1 MNKLT
6 HKNHLGIY
14 IHIPFCLQKCLY
26 CDFCSFPR
34 AERERVAQY
43 VRVLTEQ
50 ITSWSGRCA
59 EYEVDTIYFGGGT
72 PTMLTLPQWEE
83 IFSALHSSF
92 RILPTAEI
100 TAETNPATADRAY
113 LQALRSL
120 GINRLSM
127 GVQSA
132 DAAELRALGRAHDFA
147 QARQTFADARA
158 AGFDNISIDL
168 MLGIPHQTR
177 DSLACTLREFIA
189 LSPEHISAYMLK
201 IEDGTPFGRMRDT
214 LPLPDEDLTCELYT
228 DTVSNLA
235 AAGYARYEISN
246 FARHDRHSRHN
257 LRYWQ
262 GRPYLGLGL
271 AAHSDF
277 EGRRFAAGRDF
288 DAYLR
293 GDWIEESDE
302 IDAEERRAEFI
313 MLRLRLEEGISA
325 EEYRARFGRD
335 FHTEFDGILAP
346 YRRAG
351 LLREEDGR
359 VALTTEGMLLSNTI
373 LADLLANM

>member
-1 MNKLT
+1 MIQKDA
-6 HKNHLGIY
+6 LGIY
-14 IHIPFCLQKCLY
+14 VHIPFCLQKCNY

-34 AERERVAQY
+34 AGRERIAKYVDTLIAQI
-43 VRVLTEQ
+43 E
-50 ITSWSGRCA
+50 SWSGRCA
-59 EYEVDTIYFGGGT
+59 EYEVDTVYFGGGT
-72 PTMLTLPQWEE
+72 PTMLTLTQWERL
-83 IFSALHSSF
+83 IDTLRRCF
-92 RILPTAEI
+92 RIRPDAEV
-100 TAETNPATADRAY
+100 TAETNPAAVDLSY
-113 LQALRSL
+113 LRALRKL

-147 QARQTFADARA
+147 QAQQTFADARA

-177 DSLACTLREFIA
+177 ESLARTLKEFTA

-201 IEDGTPFGRMRDT
+201 IEEGTPFGRMRDT

-228 DTVSNLA
+228 DTVTTLA

-246 FARHDRHSRHN
+246 FARPDRHSRHN

-293 GDWIEESDE
+293 GEWIEESDE

-313 MLRLRLEEGISA
+313 MLRLRLEEGISTA
-325 EEYRARFGRD
+325 EYLARFGRD
-335 FHTEFDGILAP
+335 FHAEFDGILAP

-351 LLREEDGR
+351 LLREEGGR
-359 VALTTEGMLLSNTI
+359 VALTTEGMLLSNTV
-373 LADLLANM
+373 LASLLA